1 MQKINVCVL
10 GAGPGG
16 ATASL
21 FLASKGIPSVL
32 IDKAKFPRDKVCG
45 DALSGKVVSILKK
58 LNPKLVNQLSSSSSS
73 SIHVPSYGVKFFAPN
88 LKHIRIPFK
97 KDYPAV
103 GNAPGFIS
111 KRMDFDNFLVEE
123 VKKQPL
129 IRFIENTSLKYFKK
143 VNDEWLV
150 GLNENEILFSTKLL
164 IVADGAHSSFAR
176 EFGGIEVEH
185 EHYCAGIRAYYKGVT
200 DMDEEN
206 FIELHFLDELLP
218 GYFWIFPLPNGESNV
233 GIGMRS
239 DIVSKRKANLKKILP
254 DLIEK
259 YPTLKERFKNA
270 ELIDNIRG
278 YGLPLGSKKRDI
290 SGDGFVLVGD
300 AGSLID
306 PFTGEGIGNAMLSGM
321 VAAEVA
327 EKAIKTNDFSK
338 TLLKEYDVTVYRKL
352 WNELSLSKRL
362 QNLSKHGWLFNF
374 VVNKASRNK
383 TVQETISC
391 MFNDLDIRS
400 QLRKPSFYFKL
411 LFG

>member
-1 MQKINVCVL
+1 MQKTDVCIL

-16 ATASL
+16 ATTAL
-21 FLASKGIPSVL
+21 FLASKGIRSVL
-32 IDKAKFPRDKVCG
+32 IDKAKFPRDKICG
-45 DALSGKVVSILKK
+45 DALSGKVVSILNK
-58 LNPKLVNQLSSSSSS
+58 LNPELVNQLSSSS
-73 SIHVPSYGVKFFAPN
+73 IQVGSYGVKFFAPN
-88 LKHIRIPFK
+88 LKSIRIPFK

-111 KRMDFDNFLVEE
+111 KRMDFDNFLIEQ
-123 VKKQPL
+123 VKQQSL
-129 IRFIENTSLKYFKK
+129 IQLIENTQLKYFKK
-143 VNDEWLV
+143 VNNEWLV

-164 IVADGAHSSFAR
+164 IVADGAHSAFAR
-176 EFGGIEVEH
+176 EFAGIEVEH
-185 EHYCAGIRAYYKGVT
+185 EHYCAGIRAYYKNVSG
-200 DMDEEN
+200 MDEDN

-218 GYFWIFPLPNGESNV
+218 GYFWIFPLSNGQANV

-254 DLIEK
+254 QILEK

-270 ELIDNIRG
+270 ELVDDVKG
-278 YGLPLGSKKRDI
+278 YGLPLGSKKRNI
-290 SGDGFVLVGD
+290 SGDNYLLVGD
-300 AGSLID
+300 AASLID

-321 VAAEVA
+321 VAAEIA
-327 EKAIKTNDFSK
+327 EKAISANDFSK
-338 TLLKEYDVTVYRKL
+338 TQLKEYDEIVYRKL

-374 VVNKASRNK
+374 VVNKAARNK

>member
-1 MQKINVCVL
+1 M

-16 ATASL
+16 ATAAL
-21 FLASKGIPSVL
+21 FLAAKGIPSVL
-32 IDKAKFPRDKVCG
+32 IDKAKFPRDKICG

-58 LNPKLVNQLSSSSSS
+58 LNPELVNQIAASH
-73 SIHVPSYGVKFFAPN
+73 IQVPSFGVKFFAPN

-97 KDYPAV
+97 KDYPSV

-111 KRMDFDNFLVEE
+111 KRLDFDHFLIEE

-129 IRFIENTSLKYFKK
+129 VQLIENTSLKYFKK

-150 GLNENEILFSTKLL
+150 GLNENEILFSAKLL
-164 IVADGAHSSFAR
+164 IVADGAHSAFAR
-176 EFGGIEVEH
+176 EFGGIAMEP

-200 DMDEEN
+200 AMDEEN

-218 GYFWIFPLPNGESNV
+218 GYFWIFPLPNGQANV
-233 GIGMRS
+233 GIGIRS
-239 DIVSKRKANLKKILP
+239 DIVSKRKANLKKLLP
-254 DLIEK
+254 ELIEK

-270 ELIDNIRG
+270 QLVDEIRG

-290 SGDGFVLVGD
+290 SGDGYLLVGD

-327 EKAIKTNDFSK
+327 EKAIRVNDFSK
-338 TLLKEYDVTVYRKL
+338 SQLKEYDVTVYRKL

-411 LFG
+411 LFGS

>member
-1 MQKINVCVL
+1 MQKTDVCIL

-16 ATASL
+16 ATAAL
-21 FLASKGIPSVL
+21 FLASKGIPSIL
-32 IDKAKFPRDKVCG
+32 IDKAKFPRDKICG
-45 DALSGKVVSILKK
+45 DALSGKVVSILNK
-58 LNPKLVNQLSSSSSS
+58 LNPEFVNQLSSSS
-73 SIHVPSYGVKFFAPN
+73 IQVGSYGVKFFAPN
-88 LKHIRIPFK
+88 LKNIRIPFK

-111 KRMDFDNFLVEE
+111 KRMDFDNFLIEQ
-123 VKKQPL
+123 VKQQPL
-129 IRFIENTSLKYFKK
+129 IQLIENTQLKFFKK
-143 VNDEWLV
+143 INNEWLV

-176 EFGGIEVEH
+176 EFGKIEIELP
-185 EHYCAGIRAYYKGVT
+185 HYCAGIRAYYKNVSG
-200 DMDEEN
+200 MDEDN

-218 GYFWIFPLPNGESNV
+218 GYFWVFPLPNKQANV

-239 DIVSKRKANLKKILP
+239 DIVSKRKANLKKLLPLIL
-254 DLIEK
+254 EK

-270 ELIDNIRG
+270 ELIDDVKG
-278 YGLPLGSKKRDI
+278 YGLPLGSKKRTI
-290 SGDGFVLVGD
+290 SGDNYLLIGD
-300 AGSLID
+300 AASLID

-321 VAAEVA
+321 VAAEIAVKAIA
-327 EKAIKTNDFSK
+327 EKDFSK
-338 TLLKEYDVTVYRKL
+338 TVLKEYDEIVYRKL

-391 MFNDLDIRS
+391 MFNDLDMRS
-400 QLRKPSFYFKL
+400 KLRKPSFYFKL

>member
-1 MQKINVCVL
+1 MQKTDVCIL

-16 ATASL
+16 ATAAL
-21 FLASKGIPSVL
+21 FLASKGIRSVL
-32 IDKAKFPRDKVCG
+32 IDKAKFPRDKICG
-45 DALSGKVVSILKK
+45 DALSGKVVSILNK
-58 LNPKLVNQLSSSSSS
+58 LNPELVNQLSSSS
-73 SIHVPSYGVKFFAPN
+73 IQVGSYGVKFFAPN
-88 LKHIRIPFK
+88 LKNIRIPFK
-97 KDYPAV
+97 KDYPSI

-111 KRMDFDNFLVEE
+111 KRIDFDNFLIEK
-123 VKKQPL
+123 VKQQPL
-129 IRFIENTSLKYFKK
+129 IQLIENTQLKYFKK
-143 VNDEWLV
+143 INNEWLV

-176 EFGGIEVEH
+176 EFGKIEVEH
-185 EHYCAGIRAYYKGVT
+185 EHYCAGIRAYYKNVSG
-200 DMDEEN
+200 MDEDN

-218 GYFWIFPLPNGESNV
+218 GYFWIFPLPNGQANV

-239 DIVSKRKANLKKILP
+239 DIVSKRKANLKKLLPQIL
-254 DLIEK
+254 EK

-270 ELIDNIRG
+270 ELIDDVKG
-278 YGLPLGSKKRDI
+278 YGLPLGSKKRTI
-290 SGDGFVLVGD
+290 SGDNYLLVGD
-300 AGSLID
+300 AASLID

-321 VAAEVA
+321 VAAAVA
-327 EKAIKTNDFSK
+327 EKAIASNDFSK
-338 TLLKEYDVTVYRKL
+338 TQLKEYDEIVYRKL

>member
-1 MQKINVCVL
+1 
-10 GAGPGG
+10 
-16 ATASL
+16 
-21 FLASKGIPSVL
+21 
-32 IDKAKFPRDKVCG
+32 
-45 DALSGKVVSILKK
+45 
-58 LNPKLVNQLSSSSSS
+58 
-73 SIHVPSYGVKFFAPN
+73 
-88 LKHIRIPFK
+88 
-97 KDYPAV
+97 
-103 GNAPGFIS
+103 
-111 KRMDFDNFLVEE
+111 
-123 VKKQPL
+123 KKQPL
-129 IRFIENTSLKYFKK
+129 IQLIENTSLKYFKK
-143 VNDEWLV
+143 VNGEWLI

-164 IVADGAHSSFAR
+164 IVADGAHSAFAR
-176 EFGGIEVEH
+176 EFGGIEMEP

-200 DMDEEN
+200 AMDEEN

-218 GYFWIFPLPNGESNV
+218 GYFWIFPLPNGQANV
-233 GIGMRS
+233 GIGIRS
-239 DIVSKRKANLKKILP
+239 DIVSKRKANLKKLLP
-254 DLIEK
+254 ELIEK

-270 ELIDNIRG
+270 QLVDEIRG

-290 SGDGFVLVGD
+290 SGDGYLLVGD

-327 EKAIKTNDFSK
+327 EKAIRVNDFSK
-338 TLLKEYDVTVYRKL
+338 SQLKEYDVTVYRKL

-411 LFG
+411 LFGS

>member
-1 MQKINVCVL
+1 MQKTDVCIL

-16 ATASL
+16 ATTAL
-21 FLASKGIPSVL
+21 FLASKGVRSVL
-32 IDKAKFPRDKVCG
+32 IDKAKFPRDKICG
-45 DALSGKVVSILKK
+45 DALSGKVVSILNK
-58 LNPKLVNQLSSSSSS
+58 LNPELVNQLSSSS
-73 SIHVPSYGVKFFAPN
+73 IQVGSYGVKFFAPN
-88 LKHIRIPFK
+88 LKNIRIPFK

-103 GNAPGFIS
+103 GNAPSFIS
-111 KRMDFDNFLVEE
+111 KRMDFDHFLIEQ
-123 VKKQPL
+123 VKQQPL
-129 IRFIENTSLKYFKK
+129 IQLIENTQFKYFKK
-143 VNDEWLV
+143 INNEWLV

-164 IVADGAHSSFAR
+164 IAADGAHSAFAR
-176 EFGGIEVEH
+176 EFGEIEVEH
-185 EHYCAGIRAYYKGVT
+185 EHYCAGIRAYYKNVSG
-200 DMDEEN
+200 MDEDN

-218 GYFWIFPLPNGESNV
+218 GYFWIFPLPNGQANV

-239 DIVSKRKANLKKILP
+239 DIVSKRKANLKKLLPQIL
-254 DLIEK
+254 EK

-270 ELIDNIRG
+270 VLVDDVKG
-278 YGLPLGSKKRDI
+278 YGLPLGSKKRPI
-290 SGDGFVLVGD
+290 SGNGYLLVGD
-300 AGSLID
+300 AASLID

-321 VAAEVA
+321 VAADIAV
-327 EKAIKTNDFSK
+327 KAIGVNDFSK
-338 TLLKEYDVTVYRKL
+338 TQLKEYDELVYHKL

-374 VVNKASRNK
+374 VVNKAARNK

>member
-1 MQKINVCVL
+1 MQKTDVCIL

-16 ATASL
+16 ATAAL
-21 FLASKGIPSVL
+21 FLASKGVRSVM
-32 IDKAKFPRDKVCG
+32 IDKAKFPRDKICG
-45 DALSGKVVSILKK
+45 DALSGKVVSILNK
-58 LNPKLVNQLSSSSSS
+58 LNPELVNQLSKS
-73 SIHVPSYGVKFFAPN
+73 SIQVGSYGVKFFAPN
-88 LKHIRIPFK
+88 LKNIRIPFK

-111 KRMDFDNFLVEE
+111 KRMDFDNFLIEQ
-123 VKKQPL
+123 VKQQPFIQL
-129 IRFIENTSLKYFKK
+129 IENTHLKYFKK
-143 VNDEWLV
+143 INNEWLV

-176 EFGGIEVEH
+176 EFGKIEIEH
-185 EHYCAGIRAYYKGVT
+185 QHYCAGVRAYYKNVSG
-200 DMDEEN
+200 MDEDN

-218 GYFWIFPLPNGESNV
+218 GYFWIFPLPNGQANV

-239 DIVSKRKANLKKILP
+239 DIVSKRKANLKKLLPLIL
-254 DLIEK
+254 EK

-270 ELIDNIRG
+270 ELIDEVKG
-278 YGLPLGSKKRDI
+278 YGLPLGSKKRNI
-290 SGDGFVLVGD
+290 SGDNYLLVGD
-300 AGSLID
+300 AASLID

-321 VAAEVA
+321 VAADVA
-327 EKAIKTNDFSK
+327 VKAIAAKDFSK
-338 TLLKEYDVTVYRKL
+338 AQLKEYDETVYRKL